1 MSALT
6 KPFEGVLPFVL
17 VAEERSFKRAAERL
31 GVTTAA
37 VSKAVAALER
47 DLGLCL
53 LERTSRSME
62 LTAEGALFLER
73 ARGALAQVEGAR
85 EAVVASR
92 RVAAGEVVLST
103 SPVLVPQVLAALGA
117 LAQRHPGLSAR
128 LGVSDR
134 LARLVEEKVD
144 VAIRLGALES
154 SGLRSR
160 KLCETRWVTV
170 ASPGYLAARGAPR
183 APAEL
188 GQHRLLVFVGP
199 SGRVR
204 WPTFGG
210 RALEAPPALVCDHGR
225 ALLDAA
231 LAGLGVAQVL
241 DLMVE
246 GLVREGRLVP
256 LFEHEDLEGPAVHA
270 VYVAGKGG
278 VARVRAVL
286 DALTAA
292 FRP

>member
-6 KPFEGVLPFVL
+6 RPFEGVLPFVL
-17 VAEERSFKRAAERL
+17 IAEERSFRRAAERL

-37 VSKAVAALER
+37 VSKALSALER
-47 DLGLCL
+47 ELGLRL
-53 LERTSRSME
+53 VERTSRSME

-73 ARGALAQVEGAR
+73 ARASLAQIEGAR
-85 EAVVASR
+85 EAVRSAR

-103 SPVLVPQVLAALGA
+103 SPVLVPQVLSALGA
-117 LAQRHPGLSAR
+117 LALRHPKLSAR
-128 LGVSDR
+128 LGVSDK

-144 VAIRLGALES
+144 VAIRLGELES

-170 ASPGYLAARGAPR
+170 ASPGYLAAHGTPR
-183 APAEL
+183 AVAEL
-188 GQHRLLVFVGP
+188 AQHRLLVFVGP

-204 WPTFGG
+204 WPSFAGG
-210 RALEAPPALVCDHGR
+210 ALTAEPALVCDQGR

-241 DLMVE
+241 DLMVD
-246 GLVREGRLVP
+246 GPLREGRLVP
-256 LFEHEDLEGPAVHA
+256 LFEREALSGPPVHA

-292 FRP
+292 FRG